1 MSKSMAEKIS
11 VADPANWN
19 LASHVADLEASIIR
33 EILKISSQP
42 GVISFAGG
50 LPAPE
55 MFPIEELKAAAV
67 RVIEQSQSTALQYSV
82 TMGVPALR
90 EAIAQR
96 ETEQR
101 IDTKVENIL
110 ITSGSQQGISL
121 ASNAFIDPGDYIITE
136 YPTYVGAILCFNFN
150 QARYAVV
157 EMDHDGMLVDQLED
171 NIKKYKPKLI
181 YTVSSFQN
189 PTGITMSLERRKALI
204 NIALKYN
211 IPILE
216 DSPYKDIRFAGEDV
230 ATLKELGGDIVISLG
245 TFSKIC
251 APGLRVAW
259 VNAHKSILR
268 IFEKIKQGADMQSNT
283 FTQLI
288 VNEIVRSGKLDGHI
302 EKIKENYGKKC
313 QLMLDQMEKHFP
325 AGFTWTHPEG
335 GLFIWVEMLKS
346 MSASKLLPKAIEK
359 KVAYVYGA
367 PFFPG
372 NKGDN
377 TFRLNFSNASHENI
391 IEGIKRLGEMFKEN
405 MP

>member
-1 MSKSMAEKIS
+1 MSRTKAEEKFS
-11 VADPANWN
+11 ADPASWG

-55 MFPIEELKAAAV
+55 MFPLEELKAAAV
-67 RVIEQSQSTALQYSV
+67 KVIEEQQSSSLQYSL
-82 TMGVPALR
+82 TMGVPKLR

-96 ETEQR
+96 ETEQGT
-101 IDTKVENIL
+101 DTKPENIL

-136 YPTYVGAILCFNFN
+136 SPTYVGAILSFDFNR
-150 QARYAVV
+150 ARYAQV
-157 EMDHDGMLVDQLED
+157 EMDNDGMLTDQLED
-171 NIKKYKPKLI
+171 TIKKYKPKFI
-181 YTVSSFQN
+181 YTVSTFQN
-189 PTGITMSLERRKALI
+189 PTGITMSMERRKALI
-204 NIALKYN
+204 KIATKYN
-211 IPILE
+211 VPILE
-216 DSPYKDIRFAGEDV
+216 DNPYKDVRFAGED
-230 ATLKELGGDIVISLG
+230 LPNLRSMGGDIVISLG

-259 VNAHKSILR
+259 VNAHPKILR

-283 FTQLI
+283 FTQLMI
-288 VNEIVRSGKLDGHI
+288 NEFIRGGSIDAHI
-302 EKIKENYGKKC
+302 EKLKVNYGAKC
-313 QLMLDQMEKHFP
+313 QLMLDEMEKHFP
-325 AGFTWTHPEG
+325 AEFTWTKPEG
-335 GLFIWVEMLKS
+335 GLFLWCELLES
-346 MSASKLLPKAIEK
+346 MSASKLLPNAIDK

-367 PFFPG
+367 PFFPD
-372 NKGDN
+372 KTGDN
-377 TFRLNFSNASHENI
+377 TLRLNFSNASHDNI